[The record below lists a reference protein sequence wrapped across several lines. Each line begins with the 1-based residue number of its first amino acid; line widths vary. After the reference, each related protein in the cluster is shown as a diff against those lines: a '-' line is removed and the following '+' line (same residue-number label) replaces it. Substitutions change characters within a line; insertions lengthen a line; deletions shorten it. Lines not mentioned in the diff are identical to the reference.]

1 MEKFKVE
8 YKTTTIKEY
17 NASDLPIYKVWD
29 SGLSEWYY
37 RCRILDGRLKCDV
50 IKMSNNM
57 DSITYD
63 TTTLSCVFNEYNIK
77 VDEDAWRNAMHR
89 LINHIRI

>member
-1 MEKFKVE
+1 
-8 YKTTTIKEY
+8 
-17 NASDLPIYKVWD
+17 
-29 SGLSEWYY
+29 
-37 RCRILDGRLKCDV
+37 
-50 IKMSNNM
+50 MSNNM

-63 TTTLSCVFNEYNIK
+63 TTTLSCVFNEDNIK